1 MRVSKSRVAL
11 VILGDAVLIVAIV
24 LLLQIDKLVNGTLYD
39 YGLSFSN
46 YWADPYLLMFSL
58 TLVVIVIAAILI
70 TLVEL
75 PYPAFE

>member
-1 MRVSKSRVAL
+1 MRVSKLRVAL

-39 YGLSFSN
+39 YGLSFGN
-46 YWADPYLLMFSL
+46 YWAEPYLLMFRV
-58 TLVVIVIAAILI
+58 TLVLIVIAVVLI
-70 TLVEL
+70 SLVEL